1 MRIPDPIKAGAALIL
16 SLLAGALSFS
26 QAVSGQSTCAREVAD
41 IEAYCKKVDRLI
53 ESSHNSGRVFVS
65 TSLDSEPASVG
76 WRESKAVGE
85 DGRNSLNESAFVWSR
100 EGKILAVKFTFQSE
114 SRDRVQFAMYYYR
127 DDGTLAMISARLNL
141 LRGQTMIMREQFYD
155 RKSVLIRGSTKSC
168 SLKGGREQKPDKH
181 FIPEPL
187 PVYLTTDRLPFYQAL
202 AKE

>member
-16 SLLAGALSFS
+16 SLLAGSFSFS
-26 QAVSGQSTCAREVAD
+26 QAASGQSTCAREVAE
-41 IEAYCKKVDRLI
+41 IEAYCKRVDRLI
-53 ESSHNSGRVFVS
+53 EASHDSRRVFVS
-65 TSLDSEPASVG
+65 TSLDSEHALVG
-76 WRESKAVGE
+76 WRESKAVG

-127 DDGTLAMISARLNL
+127 DDGTLAMISARLNVL
-141 LRGQTMIMREQFYD
+141 QGQTTIMREQFYD

-187 PVYLTTDRLPFYQAL
+187 PVYLTTDRLPFYQAR